1 VEGVGSARHSRVWL
15 GTLAVWVSFTGTAH
29 ATETDQYFAIDKPL
43 RDSLGVL
50 NEKINRD
57 ILGALELVNR
67 GDWEHTS
74 CEDVSQRVYQRFRIA
89 GLHKIELW
97 AENTPR
103 IDRSPHHAEYPGFL
117 RESSLYRNSRFWDW
131 GLTFGVR
138 PTFNV
143 DGVHMGADKLS
154 HFFQTGWKYHKRF
167 RAFLAAGVPEN
178 EALERVVR
186 YGVGTEYGSLG
197 LAATGV
203 FSFGD
208 LEANYQGFR
217 FYRGLCEG
225 EHPRLVKT
233 AGGWRLQ
240 RPFDW
245 REYVSPRLDESCNNS
260 AFTPQRWSEV
270 RANLQRDYCPRLDT
284 DVFREHSQQCAR
296 SSHAADD
303 FNARYVQELIALGQA
318 PRQEDFSLWTAC
330 GRSPPEP
337 DAGTGIGGAEA
348 PRHLTEAD
356 LGPVPHY
363 ETPRFDEALL
373 QPRFELGAGG
383 FGGAGADWNALLQT
397 RFVLQRTVVP
407 EDAWDAVRTPEYLL
421 WASLDG
427 RLAVGPGPVGGM
439 ARPDALS
446 GQASLPY
453 ADLRFTPVERRF
465 ELNNA
470 ETGDTL
476 AVGVALG
483 PMRFTRFTRMDRRLG
498 LELSLAGA
506 QVRKGTRFGEH
517 RRLGVF
523 ASAALDAVGYKA
535 AFHLSSL
542 DTFHGVHAASVLAET
557 GAELRLG
564 EQLRLGLVLGGS
576 AGLSLGWSRGD
587 GFSAPSDL
595 GAWAEAQVDVTR
607 SLRFFARGQLDA
619 LREPARGQLL
629 SAPAFSAGASL
640 RF

>member
-1 VEGVGSARHSRVWL
+1 MEGVGSARHPWTWL
-15 GTLAVWVSFTGTAH
+15 GALAVWVSVTGTAH

-50 NEKINRD
+50 NEKVNRD

-74 CEDVSQRVYQRFRIA
+74 CEDVSHRVYQRFRIA

-103 IDRSPHHAEYPGFL
+103 IDRSPLHDEYSGFL

-143 DGVHMGADKLS
+143 AGVHMGADKLS
-154 HFFQTGWKYHKRF
+154 HFFQTGWKYHQRF
-167 RAFLAAGVPEN
+167 RAFLAAGVPEH
-178 EALERVVR
+178 EALERMVR

-197 LAATGV
+197 LGATGV

-217 FYRGLCEG
+217 FYRSLCEG
-225 EHPRLVKT
+225 EQPRLVKT
-233 AGGWRLQ
+233 PAGWRLQ

-245 REYVSPRLDESCNNS
+245 REYISTRLDESCNNS
-260 AFTPQRWSEV
+260 AFTPKRWSEV
-270 RANLQRDYCPRLDT
+270 RANLRRDYCPRLDT
-284 DVFREHSQQCAR
+284 AVFREHSQQCAR
-296 SSHAADD
+296 SSREPDD

-318 PRQEDFSLWTAC
+318 PRQEDFSLWAAC
-330 GRSPPEP
+330 GQRPPEP
-337 DAGTGIGGAEA
+337 GTGMGIGGADA
-348 PRHLTEAD
+348 PRTIAEAD
-356 LGPVPHY
+356 PGPVPHY
-363 ETPRFDEALL
+363 ETPRFDEPLL
-373 QPRFELGAGG
+373 RPRFELGAGG
-383 FGGAGADWNALLQT
+383 FGGAGVDWNVLLLT

-407 EDAWDAVRTPEYLL
+407 EDAWDSVRTPEYLL

-427 RLAVGPGPVGGM
+427 RLAVGSGPVGG
-439 ARPDALS
+439 AS
-446 GQASLPY
+446 GHASLPY

-465 ELNNA
+465 ELNDA
-470 ETGDTL
+470 DTGETL
-476 AVGVALG
+476 AVGVALA
-483 PMRFTRFTRMDRRLG
+483 PLRLTRFTRMDRSLG
-498 LELSLAGA
+498 VELSLAGA
-506 QVRKGTRFGEH
+506 GVRKGTRFGER

-523 ASAALDAVGYKA
+523 ASVALDAVGYKA

-542 DTFHGVHAASVLAET
+542 GTFHGVHAASVLAET

-564 EQLRLGLVLGGS
+564 ESLRLGLVLGGS
-576 AGLSLGWSRGD
+576 AGISLGWSSGY

-595 GAWAEAQVDVTR
+595 GAWAEAQVDVTS
-607 SLRFFARGQLDA
+607 SLRLFGRGQLDA

-629 SAPAFSAGASL
+629 SAPAFSAGAAL
-640 RF
+640 HF

>member
-1 VEGVGSARHSRVWL
+1 MGSARHPWTWL
-15 GTLAVWVSFTGTAH
+15 GVLAVWVSVSGTAH

-57 ILGALELVNR
+57 VLGALELVNR

-74 CEDVSQRVYQRFRIA
+74 CQDVSQRVYQRFRIA

-103 IDRSPHHAEYPGFL
+103 IDRSPHHAEYEGFL

-143 DGVHMGADKLS
+143 DGIHMGADKLS

-167 RAFLAAGVPEN
+167 RALRQAGVPEH
-178 EALERVVR
+178 EALEQVVR

-197 LAATGV
+197 LGATGV

-217 FYRGLCEG
+217 FYRSLCEG
-225 EHPRLVKT
+225 EQPRLVKT

-245 REYVSPRLDESCNNS
+245 REYLSRRLDESCNNS
-260 AFTPQRWSEV
+260 AFTPKRWSEV
-270 RANLQRDYCPRLDT
+270 QANLRRDYCPRLDT
-284 DVFREHSQQCAR
+284 EVFREHSQQCAH
-296 SSHAADD
+296 SSREPDD
-303 FNARYVQELIALGQA
+303 FNARYVRELSSLGLA
-318 PRQEDFSLWTAC
+318 PRQEDFSLWAAC
-330 GRSPPEP
+330 GRSPPES
-337 DAGTGIGGAEA
+337 GTGIGGAEA
-348 PRHLTEAD
+348 PRSATEAD
-356 LGPVPHY
+356 LGPPPHY

-373 QPRFELGAGG
+373 RPRFELGAGG
-383 FGGAGADWNALLQT
+383 FGGAGADWNGLLQT

-427 RLAVGPGPVGGM
+427 RLA
-439 ARPDALS
+439 LS
-446 GQASLPY
+446 SAALPY
-453 ADLRFTPVERRF
+453 ADLHFTAVERRF
-465 ELNNA
+465 ELNDVD
-470 ETGDTL
+470 TGDTL
-476 AVGVALG
+476 AVGVALA
-483 PMRFTRFTRMDRRLG
+483 PMRFTRFTRMDRKLG
-498 LELSLAGA
+498 VELSLAGA
-506 QVRKGTRFGEH
+506 QVRKGTHFGER

-523 ASAALDAVGYKA
+523 ASVALDAVGYKA
-535 AFHLSSL
+535 AFHLSSP

-557 GAELRLG
+557 GAELLLG
-564 EQLRLGLVLGGS
+564 EPLRLGLVLGGS
-576 AGLSLGWSRGD
+576 AGVSLGWSRGY

-607 SLRFFARGQLDA
+607 SLRLFARGQLDA
-619 LREPARGQLL
+619 LREPARGQIL
-629 SAPAFSAGASL
+629 SAPAFSAGAAL

>member
-1 VEGVGSARHSRVWL
+1 M
-15 GTLAVWVSFTGTAH
+15 WVSVTGTAH

-50 NEKINRD
+50 NEKVNRD

-67 GDWEHTS
+67 GDWEHVS
-74 CEDVSQRVYQRFRIA
+74 CEDVSHRVYQRFRIA

-103 IDRSPHHAEYPGFL
+103 IDRSPLHEEYGHFL
-117 RESSLYRNSRFWDW
+117 RKSSVYRNSRFWDW

-154 HFFQTGWKYHKRF
+154 HFFQTGWKYHRRF
-167 RAFLAAGVPEN
+167 RAFLAAGIPEH
-178 EALERVVR
+178 EARERVVR

-197 LAATGV
+197 LGATGV

-217 FYRGLCEG
+217 FYRSLCEP
-225 EHPRLVKT
+225 ENPRLVKT
-233 AGGWRLQ
+233 SEGWRLQ

-245 REYVSPRLDESCNNS
+245 REYLSARLDESCNNS
-260 AFTPQRWSEV
+260 AFTPKRWREV
-270 RANLQRDYCPRLDT
+270 RANLRRDYCPRLDT
-284 DVFREHSQQCAR
+284 GVFREHSQQCAR
-296 SSHAADD
+296 PSREPDD
-303 FNARYVQELIALGQA
+303 FNARYVRELGALGQV

-330 GRSPPEP
+330 GRSPPESGT
-337 DAGTGIGGAEA
+337 GTGIGGGEP
-348 PRHLTEAD
+348 PRDGSAVGF
-356 LGPVPHY
+356 GPAPHY

-373 QPRFELGAGG
+373 RPRLELGAGG
-383 FGGAGADWNALLQT
+383 FGGAGADDWHVLLRT
-397 RFVLQRTVVP
+397 RFVLQDTVVP

-427 RLAVGPGPVGGM
+427 RLAV
-439 ARPDALS
+439 S
-446 GQASLPY
+446 GHTALPY

-465 ELNNA
+465 ELNNVD
-470 ETGDTL
+470 TGDTL
-476 AVGVALG
+476 AVGIALA
-483 PMRFTRFTRMDRRLG
+483 PMRLTRFTRVDRKLG
-498 LELSLAGA
+498 VELSLAGA
-506 QVRKGTRFGEH
+506 LARRGTRLGE
-517 RRLGVF
+517 RLDVF
-523 ASAALDAVGYKA
+523 VSAALDAIGYKA
-535 AFHLSSL
+535 AFHLSGP
-542 DTFHGVHAASVLAET
+542 DTFHGVHAASVTAET

-564 EQLRLGLVLGGS
+564 ESLRLGLVLGGS
-576 AGLSLGWSRGD
+576 AGISLGWSRGY

-595 GAWAEAQVDVTR
+595 GAWAEARVDATR
-607 SLRFFARGQLDA
+607 YLRLFARGQLDA
-619 LREPARGQLL
+619 LREPTRERLL
-629 SAPAFSAGASL
+629 SAPAFSAGAAL